1 MIVGAKGSR
10 CKLKVPQHL
19 AEGAAAL
26 PFLAIVFRCTA
37 CPAKIVLDTHNTWP
51 TMLKRLIL
59 LTLTASCCV
68 GAAAASLDHTAS
80 NSGDSAEGFWVATTT
95 SGLNVKWGI
104 LDNGDTWGIYDL
116 EGTILGA
123 FHGNTR
129 SSQGLLH
136 GTGLAF
142 DIPSRTLNASSFTGT
157 YVPRQAISITAA
169 SGIGFSGRYV
179 AAYDQPANL
188 TDLAG
193 HFSGEGLSS
202 LSLVQ
207 NMQVRISVSGT
218 VTMVSSKGC
227 TASGSA
233 MPRPGGKNIFNVH
246 LRFAGEACTLGSGT
260 VVSGIAHFSAVGREL
275 FVLAMN
281 EARTDGWLYLGARS
295 TD

>member
-1 MIVGAKGSR
+1 VGHFPA
-10 CKLKVPQHL
+10 L
-19 AEGAAAL
+19 AL
-26 PFLAIVFRCTA
+26 RRTN
-37 CPAKIVLDTHNTWP
+37 CPAKITLDTHNTWL
-51 TMLKRLIL
+51 TMIKRLTL
-59 LTLTASCCV
+59 LTLTASCCL
-68 GAAAASLDHTAS
+68 GAAAASLDHAGS
-80 NSGDSAEGFWVATTT
+80 SSGDSAEGFWVATTS

-136 GTGLAF
+136 GTGLAM

-169 SGIGFSGRYV
+169 SGAGFSGRYV

-202 LSLVQ
+202 LSQVQ
-207 NMQVRISVSGT
+207 DMRLRISSSGA
-218 VTMVSSKGC
+218 VAMASSEGC

-233 MPRPGGKNIFNVH
+233 TPRPGGKNIFNVH
-246 LRFAGEACTLGSGT
+246 LRFAGDTCTLGSGAA
-260 VVSGIAHFSAVGREL
+260 VSGIAHFSTVGREL

-281 EARTDGWLYLGARS
+281 ETRTDGWLFLGARS
-295 TD
+295 EE